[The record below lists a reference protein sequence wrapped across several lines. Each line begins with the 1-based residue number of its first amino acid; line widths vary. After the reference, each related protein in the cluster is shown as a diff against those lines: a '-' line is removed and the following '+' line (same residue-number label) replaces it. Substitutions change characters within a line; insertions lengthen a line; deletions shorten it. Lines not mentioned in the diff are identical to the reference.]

1 MLHSMIGF
9 GNAAATFTFNQMQN
23 AVFMLTDPGRALLRL
38 QHSIDNL
45 SSAMNE
51 RAEDAPSPNGS
62 PKP

>member
-9 GNAAATFTFNQMQN
+9 GQATATFTLNQMQN
-23 AVFMLTDPGRALLRL
+23 AVFMLTDTGRALRRL

-51 RAEDAPSPNGS
+51 RVDDAPSPNGS
-62 PKP
+62 PKA